1 MSILTLRFK
10 DSKIQDYALK
20 RGKRLT
26 IGRNSDNDI
35 VIDSL
40 SVSGCHARIESVAAN
55 FVVRDLES
63 TNGTFV
69 NNERIELHALQH
81 GDVIIIG
88 KHELVFDQLVF
99 DPSATGDKG
108 KAKTETFFD
117 DKTRFLDTNQ
127 QRELT
132 QEKEN
137 NTNGGQEDSATDR
150 QNHQAEHSFWQKIKK
165 KLLG

>member
-10 DSKIQDYALK
+10 DNKIQDYALK

-40 SVSGCHARIESVAAN
+40 AVSGYHARIESVAAN

-81 GDVIIIG
+81 GDVVIIG

-99 DPSATGDKG
+99 DPSATGEKKD
-108 KAKTETFFD
+108 KTETFFD
-117 DKTRFLDTNQ
+117 DKTRFLDTSQ
-127 QRELT
+127 HRELT
-132 QEKEN
+132 QKKGDEAI
-137 NTNGGQEDSATDR
+137 GGRNEAAADQQDANAP
-150 QNHQAEHSFWQKIKK
+150 QSFWKK
-165 KLLG
+165 MLRKFSS

>member
-40 SVSGCHARIESVAAN
+40 AVSGYHARIESVAAN

-69 NNERIELHALQH
+69 NNERVELHALQH
-81 GDVIIIG
+81 GDVVIIG

-108 KAKTETFFD
+108 QGKTETFFD

-127 QRELT
+127 QRELN
-132 QEKEN
+132 QKKEN
-137 NTNGGQEDSATDR
+137 GTTDEREDGSTAPQDS
-150 QNHQAEHSFWQKIKK
+150 QAGRGFWQKICQKFF
-165 KLLG
+165 G